1 MTGGA
6 GTTDVPR
13 NRMERQQRYPGIGR
27 CIYCGAADGPLTDEH
42 IIPDAIGGR
51 LILEGASCNACAAE
65 THAFEG
71 HACDTCRPIRRQLGF
86 PSKTK
91 GRRARERAATEKFI
105 LDLDGRRVK
114 VPVGEFPGLFVHLAY
129 PLPGIL
135 LGAAIEDR
143 LLTGGIHAIELM
155 PGFGERLNDVREK
168 YRANKVSI
176 VGVDK
181 SNRTDKED
189 TGRMLA
195 KIAHAYAVAELG
207 PDAFTPALVN
217 IILGRRPFN
226 LPHYVGSQAQT
237 TDEASDLHEIGID
250 TTGLDGGRYVVVRVR
265 LFASF
270 KGPAHYVVVGDSTPQ
285 AA

>member
-1 MTGGA
+1 MTD
-6 GTTDVPR
+6 TSQPLT
-13 NRMERQQRYPGIGR
+13 RMERHGRYPGIGR
-27 CIYCGAADGPLTDEH
+27 CIYCGSADGPLTDEH
-42 IIPDAIGGR
+42 IIPEAIGGR
-51 LILEGASCNACAAE
+51 LILEAASCAACANE

-91 GRRARERAATEKFI
+91 GRKARDRAAAEKFI

-114 VPVGEFPGLFVHLAY
+114 VPVDEFPGLFVHLVY

-135 LGAAIEDR
+135 LGSPVEDR
-143 LLTGGIHAIELM
+143 PLVGGIHAIEVM
-155 PGFGERLNDVREK
+155 PGFGRRLDAVRQK
-168 YRANKVSI
+168 YKANKVSI

-207 PDAFTPALVN
+207 PDAFTPSIGG
-217 IILGRRPFN
+217 IIRGDQPFN

-237 TDEASDLHEIGID
+237 TEAATDLHEISID
-250 TTGLDGGRYVVVRVR
+250 TSGVDRGRYVVVRVR

-270 KGPAHYVVVGDSTPQ
+270 KGPGHYVVVGERSRQ